1 MTNEENIKALEKK
14 ITMLERKNSTLEQKI
29 TTLEQK
35 ITTLEQ
41 KIKTLQLSY
50 AGVLADS
57 TARYGAEG
65 ILDKITG
72 QKRAEQMK
80 NCADLAARFGVTG
93 PKQAFEKPMEIF
105 GCANWGFTDTGSGFE
120 AVATNCI
127 LCAISKKMGAF
138 SPCQI
143 YCLSPIEASIK
154 GVCPDAEFNTI
165 STLWNSEKCKVN
177 VKYADN

>member
-1 MTNEENIKALEKK
+1 MTNEEKV
-14 ITMLERKNSTLEQKI
+14 TM
-29 TTLEQK
+29 
-35 ITTLEQ
+35 LEQ
-41 KIKTLQLSY
+41 KIKTLQMSY

-80 NCADLAARFGVTG
+80 NCADIAARFGVTN
-93 PKQAFEKPMEIF
+93 PKQAFEKPMDTF
-105 GCANWGFTDTGSGFE
+105 GCANWKFTDTDNGFE
-120 AVATNCI
+120 AVADSCI

-143 YCLSPIEASIK
+143 YCLSPIEASVK
-154 GVCPDAEFNTI
+154 GVCPDAEFYI
-165 STLWNSEKCKVN
+165 KGTLWDSDKCKVDI
-177 VKYADN
+177 KLRD